1 VKRDNNT
8 TTKREKK
15 MPRIEMRTGV
25 DGQLYFCVI
34 VPSPVVDC
42 GIIQGEWLTREQ
54 AEEDLKNW
62 M

>member
-1 VKRDNNT
+1 
-8 TTKREKK
+8 